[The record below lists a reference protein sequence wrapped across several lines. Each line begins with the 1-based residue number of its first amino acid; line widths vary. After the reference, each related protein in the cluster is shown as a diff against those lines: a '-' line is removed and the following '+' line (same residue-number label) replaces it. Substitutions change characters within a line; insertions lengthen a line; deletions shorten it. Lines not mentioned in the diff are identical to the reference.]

1 MLTKPPANMLL
12 TLGSECEKEHEQA
25 ISQVDFAPCPAI
37 LHQGGG
43 MRERG
48 ALGKISIQTMV
59 FFGTNGWQP
68 WLQISKTLYILDCA
82 LSKKKFT
89 LF

>member
-1 MLTKPPANMLL
+1 MLAKPPPANMLL

-43 MRERG
+43 MREGRH
-48 ALGKISIQTMV
+48 
-59 FFGTNGWQP
+59 
-68 WLQISKTLYILDCA
+68 
-82 LSKKKFT
+82 
-89 LF
+89 